1 MFSTILHGFLVSGSL
16 IVAIGAQNAFVLK
29 QGLLRQHVFWVCFVC
44 FLCDFLLMSFG
55 ILGFGTLIGKSQTA
69 MMALSLFG
77 AAFLFVY
84 GVRAFVS
91 AYQGSSG
98 FDIQN
103 TSSNTSLQKT
113 LTAVLV
119 LTLLNPHVYLD
130 TLVLIGGIAG
140 TLSLNDKY
148 LFLFGALSASLLWFF
163 GLGYGARLLTPL
175 FQKPYT
181 WKILDAL
188 IGVIMWVIAA
198 MLVYFA
204 YGLFNK

>member
-29 QGLLRQHVFWVCFVC
+29 QGLLKQHIFWVCFAC
-44 FLCDFLLMSFG
+44 FLCDFVLMGFG
-55 ILGFGTLIGKSQTA
+55 VLGFGTLISKSQTA
-69 MMALSLFG
+69 MIALSLLG
-77 AAFLFVY
+77 ALFLFAY

-98 FDIQN
+98 FDIHG
-103 TSSNTSLQKT
+103 TSPNNSLQKT
-113 LTAVLV
+113 LTAALA
-119 LTLLNPHVYLD
+119 LTLLNPHVYID

-140 TLSLNDKY
+140 TLSLHDKY
-148 LFLFGALSASLLWFF
+148 LFLIGALGASLLWFF

-175 FQKPYT
+175 FQKPHT
-181 WKILDAL
+181 WQILDVL
-188 IGVIMWVIAA
+188 IGIIMWTIAT

-204 YGLFNK
+204 YGFVDK